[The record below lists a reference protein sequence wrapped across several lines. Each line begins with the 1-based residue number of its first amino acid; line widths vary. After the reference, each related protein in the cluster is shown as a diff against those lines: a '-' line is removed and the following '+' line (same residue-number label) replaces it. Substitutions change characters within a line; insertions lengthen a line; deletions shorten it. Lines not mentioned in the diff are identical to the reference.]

1 MIIEKLVA
9 ELGWDLTG
17 EADLKRFQ
25 KGMSDAEKGI
35 TAFAA
40 RAATVMAAAAAAGAA
55 GMGALG
61 KSVIS
66 TSAEFEGYQAT
77 LETIEGS
84 ADKAKASLDWVAEFA
99 KTTPYEI
106 GDVTQAFVRLKAY
119 GIDPLD
125 GTLKAAGD
133 AGSAMGVGLMSGV
146 EAIADAITGE
156 NERLKAFGIT
166 ASVAGDQVTYSWQ
179 ENGKQMSKT
188 LKKSGVEIQK
198 FLVDNFGRRFNDAM
212 DKQSRTWDG
221 MTSNLGDSWTDFQ
234 RRIGEA
240 GFFEAVKNQ
249 LGKVLDFIARLDADG
264 SLDRWA
270 QNLSWA
276 FTAATDAIGSFAMRI
291 GRHMA
296 TIADIINNNRD
307 AWDWLK
313 WVLGAIALRL
323 FPVAALF
330 AAAAFALDDFLTYM
344 RGGQSVLGDFIQ
356 SMADFLGADPEKVAN
371 VLGKMAQG
379 AAGIAAASIGV
390 GMFAKSLRT
399 LAGAVGLFGTGAA
412 AGGTAT
418 LLRLLWMAG
427 AAVGGINALTNPGEG
442 LKNAPRSRWG
452 VDDVIRWM
460 LGTDKP
466 KNSGHPYS
474 GSAAPS
480 ALSAPDGSVS
490 ARPDQINPDMQAL
503 MRNLEGNAAKMS
515 AGTAAA
521 AVTNTVTDNSDKSVS
536 VTVNQTVQQA
546 VDAPAAVAGA
556 VGNAAAG
563 AARPSGL
570 PPTRISGT
578 GAF

>member
-17 EADLKRFQ
+17 EADLKRFKQ
-25 KGMSDAEKGI
+25 GMSDAEKGI

-40 RAATVMAAAAAAGAA
+40 RAGAVMAAAAAAVAV
-55 GMGALG
+55 GMGALA
-61 KSVIS
+61 KSVVS

-179 ENGKQMSKT
+179 ENGKAMSKT
-188 LKKSGVEIQK
+188 LKKNSVEIQK

-212 DKQSRTWDG
+212 EKQSRTWDG

-234 RRIGEA
+234 RRIGDA
-240 GFFEAVKNQ
+240 GFFDVAKGQ
-249 LGKVLDFIARLDADG
+249 LQRLMDFIGRLDANG

-270 QNLSWA
+270 KAISDSLS
-276 FTAATDAIGSFAMRI
+276 TAVTFVGDFAARI
-291 GRHMA
+291 GRHIETISSYIDANSEAWNVLKAVMLGVALGISPIA
-296 TIADIINNNRD
+296 TA
-307 AWDWLK
+307 
-313 WVLGAIALRL
+313 
-323 FPVAALF
+323 FVAAALV
-330 AAAAFALDDFLTYM
+330 LDDFLTYL
-344 RGGQSVLGDFIQ
+344 RGGKSVIGDAIVWLGELKDAI
-356 SMADFLGADPEKVAN
+356 LEW
-371 VLGKMAQG
+371 
-379 AAGIAAASIGV
+379 IAALPDRISDGIRDAFHAAFEGAKGV
-390 GMFAKSLRT
+390 VNDFVSWANEKL
-399 LAGAVGLFGTGAA
+399 
-412 AGGTAT
+412 
-418 LLRLLWMAG
+418 
-427 AAVGGINALTNPGEG
+427 
-442 LKNAPRSRWG
+442 
-452 VDDVIRWM
+452 
-460 LGTDKP
+460 
-466 KNSGHPYS
+466 
-474 GSAAPS
+474 S
-480 ALSAPDGSVS
+480 ALNPINWLSTAPAPAGSTGVEGSVS
-490 ARPDQINPDMQAL
+490 LRPEQVNTELQGLLDNLQ
-503 MRNLEGNAAKMS
+503 RNAEGNAARMS
-515 AGTAAA
+515 AGNAATAVANTVNDSRQTNVTTSIVQNIQQASQAPGAAASATAAA
-521 AVTNTVTDNSDKSVS
+521 
-536 VTVNQTVQQA
+536 VNG
-546 VDAPAAVAGA
+546 VARSG
-556 VGNAAAG
+556 
-563 AARPSGL
+563 GL

>member
-25 KGMSDAEKGI
+25 KGMSEAEKGI

-40 RAATVMAAAAAAGAA
+40 RAATVMAAAAAAVAA

-84 ADKAKASLDWVAEFA
+84 ADKARASLDWVAEFA

-188 LKKSGVEIQK
+188 LKKSSVEIQK

-234 RRIGEA
+234 RRIGDA
-240 GFFEAVKNQ
+240 GFFDVAKGQ
-249 LGKVLDFIARLDADG
+249 LQRLMDFIGRLDANG

-270 QNLSWA
+270 KAISDSLS
-276 FTAATDAIGSFAMRI
+276 TAVTFVGDFAARI
-291 GRHMA
+291 GRHIE
-296 TIADIINNNRD
+296 TISSYID
-307 AWDWLK
+307 ANSEAWNVLK
-313 WVLGAIALRL
+313 AVMLGIALGISPIVTG
-323 FPVAALF
+323 FIVAGLV
-330 AAAAFALDDFLTYM
+330 LDDFLTFL
-344 RGGQSVLGDFIQ
+344 RGGKSVIGDAIIWLGELKDAI
-356 SMADFLGADPEKVAN
+356 LEW
-371 VLGKMAQG
+371 L
-379 AAGIAAASIGV
+379 
-390 GMFAKSLRT
+390 
-399 LAGAVGLFGTGAA
+399 
-412 AGGTAT
+412 
-418 LLRLLWMAG
+418 
-427 AAVGGINALTNPGEG
+427 NALPDRISDGIRDAFQAAFDGARAVVLDFVAWATEKLAALNP
-442 LKNAPRSRWG
+442 LNWISTAPAPAGRT
-452 VDDVIRWM
+452 
-460 LGTDKP
+460 GTE
-466 KNSGHPYS
+466 
-474 GSAAPS
+474 
-480 ALSAPDGSVS
+480 GSVS
-490 ARPDQINPDMQAL
+490 LRPEQRVPELDNILAKIQNAQA
-503 MRNLEGNAAKMS
+503 NVSKMS
-515 AGTAAA
+515 ADQAA
-521 AVTNTVTDNSDKSVS
+521 TSLNNTINDSRNQS
-536 VTVNQTVQQA
+536 VTVDVGGVTVTQA
-546 VDAPAAVAGA
+546 TDAPAAVGQA

-563 AARPSGL
+563 AATRSL
-570 PPTRISGT
+570 PPPRFVPGGI
-578 GAF
+578 